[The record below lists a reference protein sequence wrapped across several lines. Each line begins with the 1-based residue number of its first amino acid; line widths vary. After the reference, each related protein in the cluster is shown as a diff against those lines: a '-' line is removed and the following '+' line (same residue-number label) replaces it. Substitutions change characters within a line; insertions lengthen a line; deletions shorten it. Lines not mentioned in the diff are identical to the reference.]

1 MTLQEV
7 NRLAR
12 ARFVAALGAVFE
24 HSPWIAQQAFA
35 QRPFANVE
43 QLHAKM
49 MQTVLAAPL
58 EAQLTLIR
66 AHPELAGREATSG
79 RLTADSTSEQARLGF
94 DALSRGELDQ
104 MAALNRSYREK
115 FGFPCIVALKLH
127 AARDTVVAQ
136 FQRRLGNDRE
146 TEIGNA
152 LAQIGHIARA
162 RLDNLLG

>member
-1 MTLQEV
+1 
-7 NRLAR
+7 
-12 ARFVAALGAVFE
+12 
-24 HSPWIAQQAFA
+24 
-35 QRPFANVE
+35 
-43 QLHAKM
+43 M
-49 MQTVLAAPL
+49 MQAVLAAPL

-104 MAALNRSYREK
+104 MAALNRSYHEK

-127 AARDTVVAQ
+127 ASRDTVVAQ

-146 TEIGNA
+146 AEIGNA